1 MPSPA
6 PASSSCWVAHIINVV
21 EAEVQRFEWHTSG
34 RKADGS
40 YASYAAIQRKQ
51 LSEEEVAP

>member
-40 YASYAAIQRKQ
+40 
-51 LSEEEVAP
+51 